1 MFDPAPVWGVGW
13 DCGGETVAASGWGVE
28 GSAAVAGRGDEGC
41 SVEGSAAV
49 TSIETD
55 EGSVVWN

>member
-1 MFDPAPVWGVGW
+1 MGW
-13 DCGGETVAASGWGVE
+13 DCGGETVAARGWGVE
-28 GSAAVAGRGDEGC
+28 GSAAVAVRGDEGC
-41 SVEGSAAV
+41 SVAGSAAV